1 MVDDVQRSEFSKS
14 FPAVPVKPEL
24 MQNIKV
30 AHATFLSVQGLV
42 LPQIFRDIQAREELQ
57 AVYVVV
63 LWSKDRVI
71 GGVVVVRRTPR
82 EVSPS
87 YVRLLASFGTLS
99 SSYIVRSHLF
109 YQDH

>member
-1 MVDDVQRSEFSKS
+1 MVAVGHRSEFSKS

-71 GGVVVVRRTPR
+71 GGVVGATPTPPELSPPTTQFLSPVRIPH
-82 EVSPS
+82 
-87 YVRLLASFGTLS
+87 S
-99 SSYIVRSHLF
+99 SSLPPPER
-109 YQDH
+109 

>member
-1 MVDDVQRSEFSKS
+1 MVAVGHRSEFSKS

-71 GGVVVVRRTPR
+71 GGVVVGSRTPR
-82 EVSPS
+82 GFFSADVYLLICVGRRISSIREPS
-87 YVRLLASFGTLS
+87 DL
-99 SSYIVRSHLF
+99 
-109 YQDH
+109 YQKAP